1 MPVEPAESTEARK
14 LPFKLRFKQASQ
26 QVDAQPLS
34 QHPERRVL
42 AEEDSEEK
50 SAADSNRNGVKA
62 SKIAGIAP
70 KKVPRI
76 GPEYQAEIPDLQG

>member
-14 LPFKLRFKQASQ
+14 LPFKLRFKQESE
-26 QVDAQPLS
+26 QVDAQPLT
-34 QHPERRVL
+34 QHPEKKVPV
-42 AEEDSEEK
+42 EEDSKES
-50 SAADSNRNGVKA
+50 SAADLDKNGVKA

-76 GPEYQAEIPDLQG
+76 GPEYQAEIPDLQE